1 MNKRFERDPAAE
13 RADASRIEDTITA
26 YEVQAHAL
34 SLGYEALAFE
44 QVHAAVLD
52 LIPDEPAS
60 VLDVGA
66 GSGRD
71 AAWFAARGHQ
81 VVAVEPSAAMRDAAP
96 ARDPNAS
103 IQWLADRLPALDA
116 VLRAGM
122 SFDLVWLSAV
132 WMHVPAGTRERALR
146 KLVTVLRPGG
156 SIMITL
162 RRGPTSAD
170 RPMDDVTASEVE
182 SLARRHG
189 LQTRCHVH
197 CADAAG
203 RTDVSW
209 ETLWLTLPDDGT
221 GALPLLRHI
230 VLRDQKASTYKLAL
244 LRVLVRIADGA
255 AGFARRDADDDGVHL
270 PLGLAALYWVRMFR
284 PLIEA
289 GLPQHPRGNAH
300 LAFLKTGFQGL
311 AGISSFRLRVGQRFT
326 GADARHLILAMRD
339 AARCIR
345 NMPARYTTFPGTAT
359 PVFAC
364 SAGRPV
370 HLSDEVVMDEA
381 FLWRFGAL
389 RVPGHIWHAMGRF
402 AVWTEPA
409 IVNEWMQIMRSYA
422 GPHAASR
429 DVHAQALLWLDPM
442 HATGDVRARA
452 LQLAGSRALQ
462 CVWTGQALD
471 QTFHV
476 DHCLPFAAWPCN
488 DLWNLLPA
496 KPVINA
502 RKGDRLPSA
511 SGLMRARDRIVR
523 WWHDAYIS
531 DPNFAE
537 QFAREARG
545 ALPALDTPAESADP
559 DAVFDALMLQRAVLW
574 RDQGVR
580 EWSP

>member
-1 MNKRFERDPAAE
+1 MNKRFGPDRSAA
-13 RADASRIEDTITA
+13 RADADRIADTVAA
-26 YEVQAHAL
+26 YDVQAPAL
-34 SLGYEALAFE
+34 ARGYEALAFE

-52 LIPDEPAS
+52 LIPQEPAS

-71 AAWFAARGHQ
+71 AAWFAGRGHQ
-81 VVAVEPSAAMRDAAP
+81 VVAVEPSAAMRAAAA
-96 ARDPNAS
+96 ARHRDAS
-103 IQWLADRLPALDA
+103 IRWLADRLPALDA
-116 VLRAGM
+116 VLRAGT

-132 WMHVPAGTRERALR
+132 WMHVPAGARERALR

-162 RRGPTSAD
+162 RRGPASAD
-170 RPMDDVTASEVE
+170 RPMDEITAGEVE

-197 CADAAG
+197 GADAAG
-203 RTDVSW
+203 RAGVSW

-255 AGFARRDADDDGVHL
+255 AGFARRDADDEGVHL
-270 PLGLAALYWVRMFR
+270 PLGLVALYWVRMFR

-300 LAFLKTGFQGL
+300 LAFLKAGFQGL

-326 GADARHLILAMRD
+326 GADAHHLILAMRD

-345 NMPARYTTFPGTAT
+345 NMPARYTTYPGKDE
-359 PVFAC
+359 PVFPC

-370 HLSDEVVMDEA
+370 QLSDEVVMDEA

-389 RVPGHIWHAMGRF
+389 RVPAHIWHAMGRF

-409 IVNEWMQIMRSYA
+409 IVNEWMQMMRSYA
-422 GPHAASR
+422 GAGAASR
-429 DVHAQALLWLDPM
+429 DVHAQALTWLDPA

-452 LQLAGSRALQ
+452 LQLAGTRALH
-462 CVWTGQALD
+462 CVWSGQRLD
-471 QTFHV
+471 RTFHV

-496 KPVINA
+496 KPAINT

-511 SGLMRARDRIVR
+511 SGLMAARERIVQ
-523 WWHDAYIS
+523 WWHDAYL
-531 DPNFAE
+531 DEPALAA

-545 ALPALDTPAESADP
+545 ALPAVDAADGADP
-559 DAVFDALMLQRAVLW
+559 EAVFDALLLQRAVLW
-574 RDQGVR
+574 RDQRLG